1 MALTRRKTISLLF
14 GGTLLAGTGGVL
26 AREDFGGAPSGR
38 RLERILASPY
48 WQDGEFRNL
57 YPLKPR
63 PTEKSF
69 ARNMVDFLFRS
80 NDGRKPSGVVPH
92 VKTMLA
98 DVGQN
103 ELVWLGHSGYFLR
116 VEGVS
121 ILIDPA
127 LTFAAPVPGV
137 VKPFAGADVFLPSSL
152 PTVDLLL
159 ITHDHYDH
167 LDLRV
172 INALK
177 GRVGRVVT
185 ALGVGAHFERW
196 GWPADL
202 VTELEWWESV
212 QPLPGVDI
220 TFTPSLH
227 FSGRSLKRNQ
237 TLWGGFML
245 DVKGWCGYFSGDGG
259 IGPHFADV
267 AERFP
272 NIQFAALEDG
282 QYNVD
287 WADIHLMPDDWSR
300 AARTLRADYTMPC
313 HNAKYD
319 LSVHRWIDPLN
330 AAYDEARKNDVRLV
344 LPRIGERLAL
354 SDLSGHEAKWWPEKP

>member
-14 GGTLLAGTGGVL
+14 GGTFLAGTGGVL
-26 AREDFGGAPSGR
+26 AREDFGGTPSGR
-38 RLERILASPY
+38 RLDRILASPY

-69 ARNMVDFLFRS
+69 TRNMVDFLFRS
-80 NDGRKPSGVVPH
+80 NDGRKPTGVVPH
-92 VKTMLA
+92 VETRLA

-103 ELVWLGHSGYFLR
+103 ELVWLGHSGYYLK

-137 VKPFAGADVFLPSSL
+137 VKPFAGADWFSPASL
-152 PTVDLLL
+152 PAVDLLL

-196 GWPADL
+196 GWPSDL
-202 VTELEWWESV
+202 ITELEWWESV
-212 QPLPGVDI
+212 SPLPGVDI

-237 TLWGGFML
+237 TLWGGFMV
-245 DVKGWCGYFSGDGG
+245 DVKGWRGYFSGDGG
-259 IGPHFADV
+259 IGPHFAHV
-267 AERFP
+267 AKRFP
-272 NIQFAALEDG
+272 NI
-282 QYNVD
+282 
-287 WADIHLMPDDWSR
+287 
-300 AARTLRADYTMPC
+300 
-313 HNAKYD
+313 
-319 LSVHRWIDPLN
+319 
-330 AAYDEARKNDVRLV
+330 
-344 LPRIGERLAL
+344 
-354 SDLSGHEAKWWPEKP
+354 

>member
-26 AREDFGGAPSGR
+26 AREDFGGSPSGR

-80 NDGRKPSGVVPH
+80 NEGRKPSGVVPH

-137 VKPFAGADVFLPSSL
+137 VKPFAGADVFSPSSL
-152 PTVDLLL
+152 PAVDLL
-159 ITHDHYDH
+159 
-167 LDLRV
+167 
-172 INALK
+172 
-177 GRVGRVVT
+177 
-185 ALGVGAHFERW
+185 F
-196 GWPADL
+196 
-202 VTELEWWESV
+202 
-212 QPLPGVDI
+212 
-220 TFTPSLH
+220 
-227 FSGRSLKRNQ
+227 FS
-237 TLWGGFML
+237 
-245 DVKGWCGYFSGDGG
+245 
-259 IGPHFADV
+259 
-267 AERFP
+267 
-272 NIQFAALEDG
+272 
-282 QYNVD
+282 
-287 WADIHLMPDDWSR
+287 
-300 AARTLRADYTMPC
+300 
-313 HNAKYD
+313 
-319 LSVHRWIDPLN
+319 
-330 AAYDEARKNDVRLV
+330 
-344 LPRIGERLAL
+344 
-354 SDLSGHEAKWWPEKP
+354 

>member
-1 MALTRRKTISLLF
+1 MW
-14 GGTLLAGTGGVL
+14 
-26 AREDFGGAPSGR
+26 D
-38 RLERILASPY
+38 
-48 WQDGEFRNL
+48 NL
-57 YPLKPR
+57 
-63 PTEKSF
+63 TEK
-69 ARNMVDFLFRS
+69 
-80 NDGRKPSGVVPH
+80 KPDNLIPSESIH
-92 VKTMLA
+92 AVKTDLKRLNLSKDA
-98 DVGQN
+98 V
-103 ELVWLGHSGYFLR
+103 VWFGHSSYLLINGGKKILVDPVLTTGFP
-116 VEGVS
+116 VS
-121 ILIDPA
+121 LMM
-127 LTFAAPVPGV
+127 
-137 VKPFAGADVFLPSSL
+137 KPFKGTDIYSPEDI
-152 PTVDLLL
+152 PEVDYLI

-202 VTELEWWESV
+202 ITEMEWWESV
-212 QPLPGVDI
+212 SPLPGVDI

-245 DVKGWCGYFSGDGG
+245 DVKGWRGYFSGDGG

-272 NIQFAALEDG
+272 NIQFCALEDG
-282 QYNVD
+282 QYNID
-287 WADIHLMPDDWSR
+287 WADIHLMPDDWGV
-300 AARTLRADYTMPC
+300 AARTIRAAYTMPC

-330 AAYDEARKNDVRLV
+330 AAFEAAKQNDVRLV

-354 SDLSGHEAKWWPEKP
+354 ANLSGHEAKWWPEKP

>member
-1 MALTRRKTISLLF
+1 
-14 GGTLLAGTGGVL
+14 
-26 AREDFGGAPSGR
+26 
-38 RLERILASPY
+38 
-48 WQDGEFRNL
+48 
-57 YPLKPR
+57 
-63 PTEKSF
+63 
-69 ARNMVDFLFRS
+69 
-80 NDGRKPSGVVPH
+80 
-92 VKTMLA
+92 
-98 DVGQN
+98 
-103 ELVWLGHSGYFLR
+103 
-116 VEGVS
+116 
-121 ILIDPA
+121 
-127 LTFAAPVPGV
+127 PGV
-137 VKPFAGADVFLPSSL
+137 VKPFAGADVFSPSSL
-152 PTVDLLL
+152 PAVDLLL

-202 VTELEWWESV
+202 VTELEWWESA

-245 DVKGWCGYFSGDGG
+245 DVKGWRGYFSGDGG

-287 WADIHLMPDDWSR
+287 WADIHLMPDDWGR

>member
-14 GGTLLAGTGGVL
+14 GSTLLAGTGGVL
-26 AREDFGGAPSGR
+26 AREDFGGAPSGL

-80 NDGRKPSGVVPH
+80 NEGRKPSGVVPH

-137 VKPFAGADVFLPSSL
+137 VKPFAGADVFSPSSL
-152 PTVDLLL
+152 PAVDLLL

-212 QPLPGVDI
+212 QPLPGVDL

-245 DVKGWCGYFSGDGG
+245 DVKGWRGYFSGDGG

-287 WADIHLMPDDWSR
+287 WADIHLMPDDWGR

-354 SDLSGHEAKWWPEKP
+354 ADLSGHEAKWWPEKP